1 MSVIANV
8 SVWIVLATTV
18 LVIGATVLLHYELLY
33 TCVRLLPP
41 GHGARPRRVIL
52 VIFVILVAHL
62 IEIGMFGVG
71 YYYMAGVEHLG
82 GVAGTQERASLAE
95 YMYFSGIV
103 YGTVGFGDL
112 APVGPVRL
120 MAVMESVTGLVM
132 IAWSASFTF
141 IHMQRDWPRET
152 GREPE

>member
-1 MSVIANV
+1 MIFLDPG
-8 SVWIVLATTV
+8 VWIVIATTL
-18 LVIGATVLLHYELLY
+18 LVIGATVLLHYELLLA
-33 TCVRLLPP
+33 CVRLLPP
-41 GHGARPRRVIL
+41 GHGARPRQVML
-52 VIFVILVAHL
+52 VIFVILIAHV
-62 IEIGMFGVG
+62 IAIWMFGLG
-71 YYYMAGVEHLG
+71 YYYLAGVEQIG
-82 GVAGTQERASLAE
+82 GVAGVTERAPLSE
-95 YMYFSGIV
+95 YVYFSGIV

-141 IHMQRDWPRET
+141 IHMQRDWPWES